1 MTTRHI
7 STAFDNDLDEL
18 DRMVGKI
25 GNLALS
31 QYIAV
36 IDGLGR
42 TDDDLKSLIANDRLI
57 DNIETDIYNKT
68 VEIIALRAPQAND
81 LRHIIIAP
89 KIASFF
95 ERIGDYAK
103 NMIKRR
109 NMMISEGG
117 DLAVLDKL
125 DAMAQMARDM
135 LVDVLDALTRR
146 DADKAKQVWR
156 ADTELDTLHSH
167 VYKDIYHDMVDNG
180 SNPSGINALFI
191 AKNIERIG
199 DFCTSIAEQVYF
211 VVHGE
216 MQMLI
221 AQKMISPHEVQM

>member
-36 IDGLGR
+36 IDGLVR

-125 DAMAQMARDM
+125 EAMAQMARDM

-216 MQMLI
+216 MLDADRPKNDI
-221 AQKMISPHEVQM
+221 TS

>member
-125 DAMAQMARDM
+125 EAMAQMARDM

-199 DFCTSIAEQVYF
+199 DFCTSIAEQVFF

-216 MQMLI
+216 MLDVDRPKNDI
-221 AQKMISPHEVQM
+221 TS

>member
-18 DRMVGKI
+18 DRLIGKM
-25 GNLALS
+25 GNLALT
-31 QYIAV
+31 QFIAV
-36 IDGLGR
+36 IEGMGQK
-42 TDDDLKSLIANDRLI
+42 DDDLKSLIANDRFI
-57 DNIETDIYNKT
+57 DQIEIEVYNKT
-68 VEIIALRAPQAND
+68 VEIIAIRAPQAND

-95 ERIGDYAK
+95 ERIGDYSK
-103 NMIKRR
+103 NIIKRR

-117 DLAVLDKL
+117 DLAILDKL
-125 DAMAQMARDM
+125 DNMAQMARDM
-135 LVDVLDALTRR
+135 LVDVLDALTRN
-146 DADKAKQVWR
+146 DANKAKSIWVS
-156 ADTELDTLHSH
+156 DIDLDDLHSQ
-167 VYKDIYHDMVDNG
+167 VYKAIYHDMVESG
-180 SNPSGINALFI
+180 ASPSGIHALFI

-216 MQMLI
+216 ILDADRPKNDI
-221 AQKMISPHEVQM
+221 TSP

>member
-7 STAFDNDLDEL
+7 STAFDKDLDEL

-125 DAMAQMARDM
+125 EAMAQMARDM

-216 MQMLI
+216 MLDADRPKNDI
-221 AQKMISPHEVQM
+221 TS

>member
-18 DRMVGKI
+18 DRLIGKM
-25 GNLALS
+25 GNLALT
-31 QYIAV
+31 QFIAV
-36 IDGLGR
+36 IEGMGQK
-42 TDDDLKSLIANDRLI
+42 DDDLKSIIANDHLI
-57 DNIETDIYNKT
+57 DQIEIEVYNKT
-68 VEIIALRAPQAND
+68 VEIIAIRAPQAND

-95 ERIGDYAK
+95 ERIGDYSK
-103 NMIKRR
+103 NIIKRR

-117 DLAVLDKL
+117 DLAILDKL
-125 DAMAQMARDM
+125 DNMAQMARDM
-135 LVDVLDALTRR
+135 LVDVLDALTRN
-146 DADKAKQVWR
+146 DAAKAKTIWV
-156 ADTELDTLHSH
+156 ADTDLDALHSQ
-167 VYKDIYHDMVDNG
+167 VYKEIYHSMVENG
-180 SNPSGINALFI
+180 AGPSGINALFI

-216 MQMLI
+216 ILDTERPKSDI
-221 AQKMISPHEVQM
+221 TSN

>member
-7 STAFDNDLDEL
+7 STAFDNDLDDL
-18 DRMVGKI
+18 DRMVGKM

-31 QYIAV
+31 QFIAV
-36 IDGLGR
+36 IDGMGR
-42 TDDDLKSLIANDRLI
+42 KDDDLKSLIANDRLI

-125 DAMAQMARDM
+125 EAMAQMARDM

-216 MQMLI
+216 MLDADRPKNDI
-221 AQKMISPHEVQM
+221 TS